1 MLKYLDPCPNTVI
14 EAMACGLPILYSKS
28 GGLTEIVGNKCGYG
42 MLVDENWKK
51 YSVPKVND
59 IGNGM
64 IQITKNYKSMSF
76 NSRLQ
81 AIKNDLEKWITRH
94 KKIFKSIS
102 QNEKYYIKCSVFLGF
117 F

>member
-1 MLKYLDPCPNTVI
+1 MKI
-14 EAMACGLPILYSKS
+14 GK
-28 GGLTEIVGNKCGYG
+28 
-42 MLVDENWKK
+42 KK

-81 AIKNDLEKWITRH
+81 AIKNHDLEKWITRH
-94 KKIFKSIS
+94 KKIFK
-102 QNEKYYIKCSVFLGF
+102 KYKSK
-117 F
+117 